1 MPSHI
6 RKPHVENLT
15 DCLCTMS
22 AVLSRVSWFAT
33 KIQFPDGWMV
43 KFRGCSPEPSINS
56 KGTFWH
62 IWRIPS
68 GCNPLGLRFRH
79 QSLHLYHSISIPTA
93 KSQPSAILSHPQQ
106 LLLCKWSLPVSASHL
121 WRCWNRPG
129 CRGHGSSRTWQI
141 RMEYLW
147 MLCLPY
153 HIIELLNESKVSL
166 NIYIDI

>member
-1 MPSHI
+1 MIFRIFRVPSATKIKLKSHIRRHQKISDESSRIQNALLRACNAMPSHI

-106 LLLCKWSLPVSASHL
+106 LLLCK
-121 WRCWNRPG
+121 
-129 CRGHGSSRTWQI
+129 
-141 RMEYLW
+141 
-147 MLCLPY
+147 
-153 HIIELLNESKVSL
+153 
-166 NIYIDI
+166 

>member
-93 KSQPSAILSHPQQ
+93 KSQPSAILSSSSCVSEAFQFQQ
-106 LLLCKWSLPVSASHL
+106 AIFGDAETDQAVVATVRAVPG
-121 WRCWNRPG
+121 RYEWNIYE
-129 CRGHGSSRTWQI
+129 C
-141 RMEYLW
+141 
-147 MLCLPY
+147 CVY
-153 HIIELLNESKVSL
+153 HII
-166 NIYIDI
+166 